1 MGCWLE
7 MDEKNMTDMLES
19 PMGSTHTTPDTRQ
32 KQPTDLTI
40 NSQAQPKLKLL
51 PKFKEKNNPEG
62 GTPVKVIPCPAKQ
75 GSTPKPGP
83 SSKVRKTR
91 RWVKLPS
98 GLYGWRTETKKVIV
112 ISNSLAHK
120 SKDEFFKQRANPQ
133 TNSNL
138 LSKMDQQATR
148 QLSDGSNRK

>member
-1 MGCWLE
+1 
-7 MDEKNMTDMLES
+7 MTDMLES

-83 SSKVRKTR
+83 STTVGKTR
-91 RWVKLPS
+91 RWVRLPS
-98 GLYGWRTETKKVIV
+98 GLFGWRTETKKVIGTS
-112 ISNSLAHK
+112 SNSAHE
-120 SKDEFFKQRANPQ
+120 SKNQIFKQRANPQ
-133 TNSNL
+133 TNKNL
-138 LSKMDQQATR
+138 LLKMDQQATR